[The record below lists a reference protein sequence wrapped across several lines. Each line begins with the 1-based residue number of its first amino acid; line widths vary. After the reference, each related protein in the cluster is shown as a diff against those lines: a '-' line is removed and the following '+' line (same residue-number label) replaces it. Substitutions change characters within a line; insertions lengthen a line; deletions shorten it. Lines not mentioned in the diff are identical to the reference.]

1 MERSFVGIRIKK
13 CASAIYARGGWIL
26 CAMMHKHMTCAFI
39 HILKHNLRLVNKFDQ
54 LIGLPEFNGILF
66 EFKLWFI
73 MVNVHVFCDI
83 RTRWFHF
90 LAIFRWFKLSRRN
103 APFLWVISFFS
114 ECIIHFLIR
123 NIYLRFKEYGP
134 FVVGFTD
141 NFMGVLIFI
150 EVLWIEFNSNIIWT
164 KF

>member
-1 MERSFVGIRIKK
+1 
-13 CASAIYARGGWIL
+13 
-26 CAMMHKHMTCAFI
+26 MMHKHMTCAFI

-73 MVNVHVFCDI
+73 MVNVHIFYGI

-90 LAIFRWFKLSRRN
+90 LAIFQWFKLSRRN

-114 ECIIHFLIR
+114 ECIIHFLIWI
-123 NIYLRFKEYGP
+123 NLRFNEYGS
-134 FVVGFTD
+134 FVVIFAD

-150 EVLWIEFNSNIIWT
+150 EVLRIEFNS
-164 KF
+164 F